1 MSLIRKTFRRLHY
14 PTDVIAQCVRWYLGF
29 CALFGEMCTKPRD
42 AAYAAEMRYCYV
54 ELDVVHQETGKI
66 WN

>member
-1 MSLIRKTFRRLHY
+1 M
-14 PTDVIAQCVRWYLGF
+14 
-29 CALFGEMCTKPRD
+29 EKPDPKGNDYILRVPYETEQELDKKQVDELNRD
-42 AAYAAEMRYCYV
+42 ATYAAEMRYCYV